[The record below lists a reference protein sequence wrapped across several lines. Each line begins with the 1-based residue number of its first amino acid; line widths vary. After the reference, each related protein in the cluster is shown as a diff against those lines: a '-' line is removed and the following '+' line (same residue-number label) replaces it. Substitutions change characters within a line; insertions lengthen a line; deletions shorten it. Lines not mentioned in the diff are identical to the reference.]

1 MKRTKVAI
9 VGASGYSGAQL
20 VRYLLQHPGAEIVGV
35 TSRQHLGKSLG
46 EVFPRYRQTGAAAE
60 QKFMAADVATVIAT
74 GAEVAFL
81 AVPHGVAIEY
91 AEALLA
97 AGMVVIDLSADFRLR
112 DGKVYEEFYDAVH
125 PRPDLLA
132 SAVYGLPEVYG
143 NEIRGAQLIASPGC
157 YPTSILLPLLP
168 LLREKLIRPDS
179 IHVFSMSGVS
189 GAGRKESLPL
199 LFCECTESA
208 RAYSVPKH
216 RHLSEIEQELSIAAG
231 QQVVISFTPHL
242 IPVHSGIHTTIYAAP
257 TDGKANLDDVY
268 HRAYG
273 EAPFVRLLGA
283 NGCPDTKNVVGTNF
297 IDLGWA
303 HDART
308 NRYVL
313 LSAEDNIGK
322 GAGAQAVQSFNLRFG
337 HPETMGLGLF

>member
-35 TSRQHLGKSLG
+35 TSRQHLGKSLA
-46 EVFPRYRQTGAAAE
+46 EVFPRYRQTSAAVD
-60 QKFMAADVATVIAT
+60 QKFMAADVAAVVAT

-91 AEALLA
+91 VDPLLA
-97 AGMVVIDLSADFRLR
+97 AEMVVIDLSADFRLR
-112 DGKVYEEFYDAVH
+112 DGAVYEEFYEAVH

-132 SAVYGLPEVYG
+132 SAVYGLPEAYAE
-143 NEIRGAQLIASPGC
+143 EIRRANLIASPGC

-231 QQVVISFTPHL
+231 ERVVISFTPHL
-242 IPVHSGIHTTIYAAP
+242 IPTHSGIHTTIYAAP
-257 TDGKANLDDVY
+257 TGQGVDLNATY
-268 HRAYG
+268 ARAYG
-273 EAPFVRLLGA
+273 QAPFVRLLGA

-297 IDLGWA
+297 LDLGWA
-303 HDART
+303 YDART
-308 NRYVL
+308 HRYVL

-337 HPETMGLGLF
+337 HPETLGLHLF